1 MTSYN
6 IVLAQINPEL
16 GNIKENANKIIK
28 ILTKYTNKAD
38 LIVFPEL
45 SLLGYPPE
53 DLILRKKLH
62 LELQKYLKIVELFA
76 KKKKISIIV
85 GAPMKIKNSIGNA
98 AIYIHNGKRK
108 IIFKNNLPNYGVFDE
123 KRIFIE
129 GPKYNYIKFKKIK
142 IGLMICEDMWTEK
155 IARSLIK
162 DKVDIFIVIN
172 ASPYD
177 NQKQIQR
184 AKVAKKIIKITKR
197 PLVYVNQ
204 IGGQDELVFDGGSF
218 ILDNEGIT
226 VNQLNFWKEQN
237 KNIEIKF
244 KKNKIL
250 FPTYEK
256 CFIPDQNFNTWNALV
271 LGLRDYVK
279 KNLF

>member
-53 DLILRKKLH
+53 RFNPKK
-62 LELQKYLKIVELFA
+62 KVAFGITKVLKDSRTFA

-108 IIFKNNLPNYGVFDE
+108 IIFKNNLPNYGFLT

-155 IARSLIK
+155 IARKS
-162 DKVDIFIVIN
+162 
-172 ASPYD
+172 Y
-177 NQKQIQR
+177 
-184 AKVAKKIIKITKR
+184 KR
-197 PLVYVNQ
+197 
-204 IGGQDELVFDGGSF
+204 
-218 ILDNEGIT
+218 
-226 VNQLNFWKEQN
+226 
-237 KNIEIKF
+237 
-244 KKNKIL
+244 
-250 FPTYEK
+250 
-256 CFIPDQNFNTWNALV
+256 
-271 LGLRDYVK
+271 
-279 KNLF
+279 